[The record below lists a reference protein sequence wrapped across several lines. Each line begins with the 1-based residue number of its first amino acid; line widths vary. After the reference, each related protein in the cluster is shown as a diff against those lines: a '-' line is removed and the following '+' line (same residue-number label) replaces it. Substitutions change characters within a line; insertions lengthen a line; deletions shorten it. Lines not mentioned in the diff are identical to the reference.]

1 MTWTYSSTDLSTDLA
16 KVRLLIGDTDTNDQQ
31 LTDEEIDFFTDD
43 AASVYH
49 AAASGCEALAAQY
62 ARRADKS
69 IGQVSLHASQRQ
81 THYHDLAAALRQRAL
96 TSVELVPYAGGIS
109 VGDKTAVEQESDRT
123 KPQFALGWDDNQGTE
138 LGRASTEY

>member
-16 KVRLLIGDTDTNDQQ
+16 KVRLLIGDTNTNDQQ
-31 LTDEEIDFFTDD
+31 LTDEEIDFFTDN

-49 AAASGCEALAAQY
+49 AAAGGFESLPPQY
-62 ARRADKS
+62 ARRVDKA
-69 IGQVSLHASQRQ
+69 IGQVSLQSSQRQ
-81 THYHDLAAALRQRAL
+81 KHYHDLASALRQRAL
-96 TSVELVPYAGGIS
+96 TTVDLVPYAGGIS
-109 VGDKTAVEQESDRT
+109 AGDKTAVEQESDRT